1 MIYLQ
6 LLISGIMLGG
16 VYALLS
22 IGLTLIMGVVRLV
35 SFCHGDIITLGMYI
49 TFVAYTFYQIDPY
62 MSIVIV
68 VPISFIIGYL
78 IFRFVLRPT
87 LGKPH
92 VVQIFA
98 TLGVSMIIQNMLLT
112 IMSGNYRTIKTKY
125 DALTAQIGDISVSV
139 PRVIAF
145 AFAMVFALL
154 LFWFINKTVTGKAM
168 RATAQDRIAASLMG
182 ISEKRIF
189 TITFAVGS
197 ALAGLAGALMMP
209 FFSVY
214 PTFGGELINV
224 GFVAVVLGGM
234 GSLPG
239 ALIGGLLL
247 GIIETLSGYFIATSM
262 KQAVYFA
269 VFILILVIKPTG
281 LLGVKGSEV
290 FGE

>member
-1 MIYLQ
+1 
-6 LLISGIMLGG
+6 MLGG

-62 MSIVIV
+62 MSVFIV

-98 TLGVSMIIQNMLLT
+98 TLGVSMIIQNLLLT
-112 IMSGNYRTIKTKY
+112 IMSGNYRTIKTRY

-145 AFAMVFALL
+145 VFAMIFALL

-214 PTFGGELINV
+214 PTFGEELINV

-247 GIIETLSGYFIATSM
+247 GVIEILSGYFIATSM